1 MEKKKVL
8 FILKRREDYSGF
20 LHSYIGLSTGLY
32 NSAQYMNQ
40 MLKDAG
46 VDSELEVAIDNNCI
60 DRLVTKHK
68 PSHVIIEALWVV
80 PKKFEVLTKLHPT
93 VEWIVRLHSE
103 VPFIAMEGIA
113 TAWIYDYLQ
122 YPRMK
127 IGINSPRLLRE
138 VREYLKN
145 AYDWSFVDSSL
156 IYMPNFYPVGPA
168 QKKKY
173 VFADD
178 EIHISCFG
186 SIRPLKNH
194 LTQAIAAVEFA
205 NLINKKLVLHIN
217 GNRVEQKGD
226 PILNNLREMFKRLA
240 LIGPAHRLVEHDW
253 LQRDDFVRLCSTMDI
268 GMQVSFS
275 ETFNIVG
282 ADHVGVQVPLIG
294 SQEIPWLSQLAMANP
309 THTSSIVSALM
320 KAYKS
325 PELNVG
331 FNRRKLRK
339 YSDQTKKVWLKYF
352 R

>member
-8 FILKRREDYSGF
+8 FILKRREDYSGV
-20 LHSYIGLSTGLY
+20 LHSSIGLSTGLY

-46 VDSELEVAIDNNCI
+46 VESELEIAIDNNCI

-80 PKKFEVLTKLHPT
+80 PEKFDILTKLHPT

-103 VPFIAMEGIA
+103 TPFIAMEGIA
-113 TAWIYDYLQ
+113 MAWIYDYLK

-127 IGINSPRLLRE
+127 IGINAPRLMRE
-138 VREYLKN
+138 VSEYLKN
-145 AYDWSFVDSSL
+145 AYDWSFVESNL
-156 IYMPNFYPVGPA
+156 VYLPNFYPLEPA

-173 VFADD
+173 AFTAPD
-178 EIHISCFG
+178 IHISCFG

-194 LTQAIAAVEFA
+194 LTQALAAVEFA
-205 NLINKKLVLHIN
+205 NLINKKLVFHIN
-217 GNRVEQKGD
+217 GNRIEQKGD

-240 LIGPAHRLVEHDW
+240 LIGTPHRLVEHDW
-253 LQRDDFVRLCSTMDI
+253 LPRDDFVRLCSTMDI

-282 ADHVGVQVPLIG
+282 ADHVGVQVPLVG
-294 SQEIPWLSQLAMANP
+294 SNEIPWLSGVAEANP

-320 KAYKS
+320 KAYKA
-325 PELNVG
+325 PEMNVG

-339 YSDQTKKVWLKYF
+339 YSEEARKVWLKYF